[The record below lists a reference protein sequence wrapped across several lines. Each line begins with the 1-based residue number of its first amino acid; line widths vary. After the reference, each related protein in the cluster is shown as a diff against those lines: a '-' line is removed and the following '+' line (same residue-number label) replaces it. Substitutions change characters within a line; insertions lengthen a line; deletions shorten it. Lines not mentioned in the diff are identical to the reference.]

1 MKKTLKVIGILIGL
15 SAILFFS
22 GKYFLSGKSFFKS
35 IYLIPPDAVLIIES
49 ESVFD
54 AWDNIIYSD
63 AWAKASHIDYLSS
76 LNSKIKSIDSLLN
89 NKKLLLKVI
98 SKRKVLISMHEY
110 SPGKYDFLYVL
121 NVGRAARLR
130 NPEKI
135 ISSALGD
142 EYQITKR
149 IYNGNDVFDLLDIES
164 GELYTFCF
172 IKDKIILSTNYKI
185 IEASIGEMDIMTL
198 GRDLAFINV
207 SKNVS
212 GKGLFNVYI
221 NYQYFPNFLKS
232 TLGKSTKNIEKLK
245 NELAYSAFSFDITE
259 QGLISLE
266 GYTSIIDS
274 VSSVFTSVLNAG
286 SGPVESAEI
295 IPSRVASMAK
305 LSFDNA
311 SEYYTKTLNDLSKEE
326 HDAYTSAL
334 HKIEKKLKIS
344 VRDNFLSWIGDE
356 IVLLQT
362 KPSNLGRTNEFAAI
376 IKATNKKDPKKNL
389 DFIEKQI
396 KRNSPVKIRKVSY
409 EEYTIHYISFP
420 GLIKALFGKMLE
432 KIEKPYYT
440 IINEYVIFSNHPQTL
455 KNIIDDFKSG
465 NTLKN
470 SIEFYN
476 FTKQFDRKQSAYTYF
491 DVPVLFN
498 NLREFV
504 SYDNWQK
511 LIKNKPYITSF
522 SKAGIQIDRKDDL
535 LHFLMKT
542 KYSETIEDYSL
553 ERFDAESFLS
563 LFSATEQDKQS
574 FTEEPLWYDPKIII
588 HDLDANE
595 MEGFFDD
602 GNLKFTVELK
612 HGQLHGSYKEL
623 YPNMEVRIK
632 GKYKNDLQ
640 DGNWKLY
647 DEQGNLLEEKSFS
660 EGEEILK

>member
-1 MKKTLKVIGILIGL
+1 MKKTIKIIGIIIALGALIY
-15 SAILFFS
+15 FS
-22 GKYFLSGKSFFKS
+22 GKYFLSGKSFYNS
-35 IYLIPPDAVLIIES
+35 IYLVPPNAVLIIES

-54 AWDNIIYSD
+54 AWDNIVYSD
-63 AWAKASHIDYLSS
+63 AWAKASHIDYLAS
-76 LNSKIKSIDSLLN
+76 LNTKIKSIDSLLN
-89 NKKLLLKVI
+89 NKKLLLKAV

-142 EYQITKR
+142 DFQITKR
-149 IYNGNDVFDLLDIES
+149 NYNGNVVFDLLDVES
-164 GELYTFCF
+164 GELYTFCL
-172 IKDKIILSTNYKI
+172 IKDKIIVSTNYKI
-185 IEASIGEMDIMTL
+185 IEASLDEMDIMTL
-198 GRDLAFINV
+198 GRDLAFIDV

-221 NYQYFPNFLKS
+221 NYKYFPEFLKS

-245 NELAYSAFSFDITE
+245 NELSYSAFSFDITE

-274 VSSVFTSVLNAG
+274 VSSIFTSVLNAG
-286 SGPVESAEI
+286 SGPVKSAEI

-305 LSFDNA
+305 LSFNNA
-311 SEYYTKTLNDLSKEE
+311 SEYYSKTLKDLSKKEYE
-326 HDAYTSAL
+326 SYISTL
-334 HKIEKKLKIS
+334 EKIEKKLKIS
-344 VRDNFLSWIGDE
+344 VQDNFLSWIGDE

-362 KPSNLGRTNEFAAI
+362 KPSNLGRINEFAAI
-376 IKATNKKDPKKNL
+376 IKAKNKKDPKINL

-409 EEYTIHYISFP
+409 DEYSIHYISFP

-455 KNIIDDFKSG
+455 KNIIDDYKSG
-465 NTLKN
+465 NTLEN
-470 SIEFYN
+470 SIDYYN
-476 FTKQFDRKQSAYTYF
+476 FTKQFDRRQSAFTYF
-491 DVPVLFN
+491 DVPVLYN

-504 SYDNWQK
+504 SAENWQK

-563 LFSATEQDKQS
+563 LFSIAEQGNQPTADV
-574 FTEEPLWYDPKIII
+574 PLWYDPKIII

-595 MEGFFDD
+595 LEEFFDN
-602 GNLKFTVELK
+602 GSLKFSVELK
-612 HGQLHGSYKEL
+612 RGHKHGSYKEM
-623 YPNMEVRIK
+623 YPNDVVRVK
-632 GKYKNDLQ
+632 GKFKNDLQ
-640 DGNWKLY
+640 DGTWKLY
-647 DEQGNLLEEKSFS
+647 DEEGNLTEEKSFRD
-660 EGEEILK
+660 GEEIIE